1 MWVCVIVCVGVL
13 VLMHVSVNVCL
24 MWMGVQGAN
33 VHCGKKATRR
43 NTGSMGSQGT
53 SDFESFV
60 YFVFVMNFALFCHI
74 FSFLLNS

>member
-1 MWVCVIVCVGVL
+1 MGLLKNERMCMWVCVIVCVGVL

-24 MWMGVQGAN
+24 MCAN

-53 SDFESFV
+53 SDTLRV
-60 YFVFVMNFALFCHI
+60 LFT
-74 FSFLLNS
+74 SFLL

>member
-1 MWVCVIVCVGVL
+1 MGLLKNERMCMWVCVIVCVGVL
-13 VLMHVSVNVCL
+13 VLMHVSVSVCL

-53 SDFESFV
+53 SDTLRV
-60 YFVFVMNFALFCHI
+60 LFT
-74 FSFLLNS
+74 SLLL